1 VFCFSGM
8 IQSIPEI
15 TGFDPSKIKIHQYF
29 SMCCKFMDGH

>member
-15 TGFDPSKIKIHQYF
+15 TGFDPSKIKIHQYV
-29 SMCCKFMDGH
+29 SMCCKFMGGH

>member
-15 TGFDPSKIKIHQYF
+15 TGFDPPKIKIHQYF